1 MKRNKLKLKTFL
13 FIEVTFNI
21 SGHTIMTFTKKIIFW
36 PLTHFPSAKMNN
48 ASVNSQTG
56 AEFQDSTPSLT
67 PNLPYGRQKCM
78 APYRNGFKKRKSL
91 DRLQTSKVK
100 FFMSFC
106 NTLFWFVWQSQIYVT
121 RIKNKICY
129 MIEVMSCKY
138 LLFSQ

>member
-1 MKRNKLKLKTFL
+1 MVIQLWRSQKKT
-13 FIEVTFNI
+13 
-21 SGHTIMTFTKKIIFW
+21 IFW

-78 APYRNGFKKRKSL
+78 APYRKGFKKRKSL
-91 DRLQTSKVK
+91 ERLQTSKVK
-100 FFMSFC
+100 SFISFC
-106 NTLFWFVWQSQIYVT
+106 NTLFWFVWESQIQVI

-129 MIEVMSCKY
+129 MIGVMSFKCLRFFTVMPKDY
-138 LLFSQ
+138 